1 MPCIPI
7 LLLRGEAREK
17 YGIEGSTVGDV
28 GAACCCTGCALCQ
41 TAACCCTGCALCQ

>member
-28 GAACCCTGCALCQ
+28 GAACCCSDVLYVKLQ
-41 TAACCCTGCALCQ
+41 LKSRSVEI